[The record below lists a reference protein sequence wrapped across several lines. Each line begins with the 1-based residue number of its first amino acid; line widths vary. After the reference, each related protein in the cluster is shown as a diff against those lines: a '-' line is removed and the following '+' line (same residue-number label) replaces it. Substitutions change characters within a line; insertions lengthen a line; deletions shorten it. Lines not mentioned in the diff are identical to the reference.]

1 MSAPVAPARPR
12 LRTVAVSKVY
22 ADSADTAVEALRAVD
37 LTVGAGEFVAVTGP
51 SGCGKSTLLHLLGG
65 LDVPTSG
72 EVLLDQT
79 ALSGLDRT
87 ALAAVRNQHIGF
99 VFQAFHLMPAL
110 SAYDNVT
117 LPAVLAGRRPRDYD
131 NRARELLAAVGLAS
145 KGDRYPAQLSGGEQQ
160 RVAIARALV
169 MSPSVLLADE
179 PTGNLDSDSG
189 EQIIALLHEQHRSGQ
204 TIVLVSHD
212 LKVAGHA
219 QRVLFMRDGQIVS
232 DTNISAEADSLGRLD
247 RLIQFDGDE
256 LS

>member
-1 MSAPVAPARPR
+1 MTSALGDTPPR
-12 LRTVAVSKVY
+12 LRTVAVRKVY
-22 ADSADTAVEALRAVD
+22 ADSTDTAVDALRGVD
-37 LTVGAGEFVAVTGP
+37 LAVAAGEFVAVTGP

-72 EVLLDQT
+72 DVLLNET
-79 ALSGLDRT
+79 VLSGLDRT
-87 ALAAVRNQHIGF
+87 ALAAVRNLHVGF

-110 SAYDNVT
+110 TAYDNVT
-117 LPAVLAGRRPRDYD
+117 LPAVLAGRRPREYD
-131 NRARELLAAVGLAS
+131 DRARELLAAVGLAG
-145 KGDRYPAQLSGGEQQ
+145 KADRYPAQLSGGEQQ

-189 EQIIALLHEQHRSGQ
+189 EQIIALLREQHRSGQ

-212 LKVAGHA
+212 LKVASHA
-219 QRVLFMRDGQIVS
+219 QRVLFMRDGLIVS
-232 DTNISAEADSLGRLD
+232 DTNIEADASGLSRLD
-247 RLIQFDGDE
+247 QLIQFDGEE